1 MLLYLYIL
9 YIALKTVSH
18 LFFCNPCFRNL
29 SVGDMLN
36 PRLSLSFFTNHLL
49 CPEAPLIIRGK
60 GSYSAVGN
68 FFSRKKWVHPRRSRK
83 TRGPILSLRG
93 TIGPAASEGIISAS
107 DRTHIYSTFCMVL
120 IIFFCTMSHTFSI
133 TVALH
138 SNCLKRAFLIN
149 NCRRAGFRLSLWE
162 IRTTP
167 ACQVL
172 SSYTN
177 AQDRLAEIDEKIRKM
192 KCST

>member
-60 GSYSAVGN
+60 GSYSAAGTSSREKSEFTRGALVKPEGR
-68 FFSRKKWVHPRRSRK
+68 FFPSVEQSAPRRQR
-83 TRGPILSLRG
+83 
-93 TIGPAASEGIISAS
+93 
-107 DRTHIYSTFCMVL
+107 
-120 IIFFCTMSHTFSI
+120 
-133 TVALH
+133 
-138 SNCLKRAFLIN
+138 
-149 NCRRAGFRLSLWE
+149 
-162 IRTTP
+162 
-167 ACQVL
+167 VL
-172 SSYTN
+172 SPQVIELTFILRS
-177 AQDRLAEIDEKIRKM
+177 AWF
-192 KCST
+192 